1 MPVVDASAT
10 SSAPSSSPSAPSSS
24 PPAPS
29 SSPPAPSSSPPAP
42 SSSAPS
48 STPPVAT
55 TADISAL
62 LRKDGENRA
71 AGPGIGRGLAV
82 LALTAALVPVVVVAA
97 ALWPTARPIVG
108 SAGVSTVVAQS
119 APVVVDFEALRAA
132 ARARPAVTAS
142 AAPAAASGMQQFI
155 AIEPERVEKARL
167 LLKRVFKAR
176 DVRRSGGADVKEL
189 RRPFSVEDLGGQAM
203 LNEVGIAKGKRVLIT
218 RDFLKPE
225 AKLVAPAGAKLP
237 EGVELASTERD
248 EDVIETDATLD
259 GKPVHIMRRC
269 LAGEL
274 LCLVDIVPVASAA
287 ASAPAPTAAAA
298 VAAPTDDALL
308 AAIDAEEAKFRAA
321 PATKTASGS
330 VVVPTTR
337 VPPTGGTAL
346 GIAIALLLGGLLA
359 TRLARLGSLVAAA
372 GHRVRALVAGRAG
385 AAPSGLPAELAA
397 LHTAIDEAAIALGDV
412 RHRADIDE
420 SRRTRLVD
428 VASALERA
436 KERSTSRV
444 LPNASDDASLAA
456 VVEAANKLLDT
467 YEARVLRWKSHA
479 ETALAPP
486 AHSKVEERAQALAPI
501 PPLLV
506 EVAQRLLRVARL
518 PELQP
523 AKAKDELN
531 AVGEALAQRGRTAQ
545 TLVDQLLLD
554 AATDRPG
561 SAPSAALSALR
572 QELGALTPSS
582 SAPAT
587 VAALRDLP
595 VDQIAQ
601 RMAKP

>member
-1 MPVVDASAT
+1 MAPDIAT
-10 SSAPSSSPSAPSSS
+10 
-24 PPAPS
+24 
-29 SSPPAPSSSPPAP
+29 
-42 SSSAPS
+42 
-48 STPPVAT
+48 
-55 TADISAL
+55 L
-62 LRKDGENRA
+62 LRKDGERRA
-71 AGPGIGRGLAV
+71 AGPGIGRGLAA
-82 LALTAALVPVVVVAA
+82 LALTASLVPVVVVAA
-97 ALWPTARPIVG
+97 ALWPTAPAGTAVG
-108 SAGVSTVVAQS
+108 TQGTPSGT
-119 APVVVDFEALRAA
+119 PVVDFNALRAA
-132 ARARPAVTAS
+132 ARARPAVPAAS
-142 AAPAAASGMQQFI
+142 AAAPPVVTSAVQQQFI
-155 AIEPERVEKARL
+155 AIEPERVQKTRL

-176 DVRRSGGADVKEL
+176 DGRRAAGADVKEL
-189 RRPFSVEDLGGQAM
+189 RRAFSVEDLGGQAM
-203 LNEVGIAKGKRVLIT
+203 LNEVGVAKGKRLLIT
-218 RDFLKPE
+218 RDFLKAE
-225 AKLVAPAGAKLP
+225 AKLVAPAGASLP
-237 EGVELASTERD
+237 EGVVLASTERD
-248 EDVIETDATLD
+248 EDVLETDATLE

-287 ASAPAPTAAAA
+287 SAPPAATALPAAKD
-298 VAAPTDDALL
+298 AAPVVAPAVPVGDTLL
-308 AAIDAEEAKFRAA
+308 AAIDAEEAKVRAA
-321 PATKTASGS
+321 PVAAGVPGVTI
-330 VVVPTTR
+330 VPTTR
-337 VPPTGGTAL
+337 VPPSGGVAL
-346 GIAIALLLGGLLA
+346 GVAIALLLGGLLA

-385 AAPSGLPAELAA
+385 AAPNGLPAELAA
-397 LHTAIDEAAIALGDV
+397 LHTAIDEAALALGDV

-428 VASALERA
+428 VASALDRA

-444 LPNASDDASLAA
+444 LPNANDDASLAS
-456 VVEAANKLLDT
+456 VVASANKLLDT

-479 ETALAPP
+479 EVALAPA

-561 SAPSAALSALR
+561 SGPAAALSALR

-595 VDQIAQ
+595 IDQIAQ